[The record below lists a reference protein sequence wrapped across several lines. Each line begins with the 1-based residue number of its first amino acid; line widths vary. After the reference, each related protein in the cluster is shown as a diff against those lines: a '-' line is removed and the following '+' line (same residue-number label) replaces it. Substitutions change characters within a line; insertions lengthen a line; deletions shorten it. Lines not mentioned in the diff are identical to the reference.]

1 MKVAVSEDIGRLLSQ
16 RIPLI
21 ALESAQEPY
30 VLELLQKLCTNK
42 RETLFR
48 WTLSD
53 GLETLGFGP
62 RIANAGDNMGATE
75 VLKAIKERNQGGVF
89 VLCDFHPHWDNEPL
103 NVRLLKD
110 IALNFD
116 NIEKHIVLL
125 SHRLN
130 TPAELAPYIA
140 HAKLTLPTDD
150 EILTIVRQEA
160 QRYVRSSEQKRI
172 KTDTRALEQ
181 LVQNL
186 HGLTH
191 HDVARLAYHAI
202 ADDGIID
209 ASDIPQ
215 VNSAKFSLLNQQ
227 GLLSY
232 QFDTENMANVGG
244 LFNFKQWLGER
255 KRAFDGDSNLPAPKG
270 VLLLGVQG
278 SGKSLAAKAVAG
290 LWGLP
295 LLRLDMGALYN
306 KFIGETEKN
315 LRDSL
320 QQAELMSPCVLWLD
334 ELEKAMAG
342 GNSDDG
348 VSKRLLGY
356 FLTWL
361 AEHRSQVFLVAT
373 SNDISKLP
381 AELVRKGRFDEI
393 FFVDLPDAEVLKEI
407 FTIHL
412 KKRGICH
419 EAMELS
425 RVAAAAEGFSGAE
438 VEQAVV
444 SALYAADEGSDITE
458 DDLIQAIFK
467 TTPLSVVMA
476 EQIHALRN
484 WASERTVRA

>member
-16 RIPLI
+16 RVPLI

-30 VLELLQKLCTNK
+30 VLELLQKLCTEK
-42 RETLFR
+42 RQTLYY

-53 GLETLGFGP
+53 GMETLGFGP
-62 RIANAGDNMGATE
+62 RMANAGESMGATE

-125 SHRLN
+125 SHRLD
-130 TPAELAPYIA
+130 TPPELAPYIA

-160 QRYVRSSEQKRI
+160 QRYVRNSEQKRI
-172 KTDTRALEQ
+172 KTDSRALEQ
-181 LVQNL
+181 LVKNL
-186 HGLTH
+186 RGLTH

-202 ADDGIID
+202 ADDGVID
-209 ASDIPQ
+209 ATDIPQ

-232 QFDTENMANVGG
+232 QFDTETMANVGG
-244 LFNFKQWLGER
+244 LHNFKHWLQER
-255 KRAFDGDSNLPAPKG
+255 RRAFDGDNNLPTPKG

-278 SGKSLAAKAVAG
+278 GGKSLAAKAVAG

-295 LLRLDMGALYN
+295 LLRLDMGGLYN

-320 QQAELMSPCVLWLD
+320 QQAETMSPCVLWLD

-393 FFVDLPDAEVLKEI
+393 FFVDLPDTDVLKDI

-419 EAMELS
+419 EAMDLS
-425 RVAAAAEGFSGAE
+425 RVVAAAEGFSGAE

-444 SALYAADEGSDITE
+444 SALYAANEGDDITE

-476 EQIHALRN
+476 EQIHTLRN
-484 WASERTVRA
+484 WASGRTVLA